1 MVSPNAQSQLNPQ
14 SNTTQ
19 QSGSVQPGPGSQ
31 AGQGNP
37 PANNRASPGP
47 SDESMKKALAA
58 LGLPAQTQ
66 GLRSAINCKLYV
78 QSFNETAKL
87 YRSFSMNLYYRCW
100 AISEFCTTTPTYTSY
115 FYSKARNASGAKW
128 SVDTTPARQ
137 PTEVLENFLNI
148 SCKSEL
154 CFLS

>member
-1 MVSPNAQSQLNPQ
+1 MCIKYFQFNLACLGPGQNPLVSPNAQSQLNPQ

-66 GLRSAINCKLYV
+66 GLRRVIN
-78 QSFNETAKL
+78 
-87 YRSFSMNLYYRCW
+87 
-100 AISEFCTTTPTYTSY
+100 
-115 FYSKARNASGAKW
+115 
-128 SVDTTPARQ
+128 
-137 PTEVLENFLNI
+137 
-148 SCKSEL
+148 
-154 CFLS
+154 